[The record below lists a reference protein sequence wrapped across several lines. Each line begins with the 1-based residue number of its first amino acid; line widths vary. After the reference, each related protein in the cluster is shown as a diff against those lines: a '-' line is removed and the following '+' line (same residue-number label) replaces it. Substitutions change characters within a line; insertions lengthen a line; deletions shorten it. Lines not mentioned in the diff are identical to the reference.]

1 MLEKP
6 PYKDDL
12 FIHHLITG
20 INMYWTTSYAVPRN
34 RLAAFCL
41 GIALFL
47 FSGSAQAQTCSQPS
61 NLSGTPLTPTSIRL
75 SWSGIQGATSYTVQ
89 YRSSNTIT
97 WTTAP
102 ATALTQLTLSGL
114 LPQTVYTWRVRA
126 SCSTY
131 SSVAT
136 FNTGGSGGNTSCSQP
151 SNLNANPLTANSV
164 SLSWS
169 AISGAFNYTVQYR
182 VSTSAAWI
190 TAPTTTATQ
199 LTLSGLLPETVYTWR
214 VKASCSTYS
223 STAVFNTGG
232 SGGNTNCSQ
241 PSNLNAALLSASSVS
256 LSWSAI
262 QEAFNYTVQYR
273 LSTSAAWTTTGPVT
287 ATQLTLTG
295 LLAGATYQW
304 RVQAS
309 CSTYSSIAI
318 FTLSGGSGGGGGG
331 STSCSAPSNTNT
343 DFVSPTSAQVSWEPQ
358 AGALNYTVQYRLANR
373 AAYTTLGTVTTPN
386 AAISGLMP
394 GSEYV
399 WRVKAN
405 CSPYGSDVQFSTP
418 LALAGA
424 TTGAQEEG
432 MQPADFRLFPNPAT
446 TEQVNIVSP
455 AAGQLQLLDATGR
468 LLRSEAL
475 MEDRQTIRLSD
486 LSNGVYFVRL
496 QYDNGQMATQ
506 RLVVAR

>member
-1 MLEKP
+1 
-6 PYKDDL
+6 
-12 FIHHLITG
+12 
-20 INMYWTTSYAVPRN
+20 MYWTSSSAAPTS

-41 GIALFL
+41 GLALWL
-47 FSGSAQAQTCSQPS
+47 FVGHVQAQTCSQPS
-61 NLSGTPLTPTSIRL
+61 NLSGAPLTPTSIRL
-75 SWSGIQGATSYTVQ
+75 SWSGIQGALNYTVQ
-89 YRSSNTIT
+89 YRLSNSIT

-114 LPQTVYTWRVRA
+114 LPESVYTWRVRA
-126 SCSTY
+126 NCSTY

-136 FNTGGSGGNTSCSQP
+136 FNTGGAGGNTGCSQP
-151 SNLNANPLTANSV
+151 SNLNATPLTLSSV

-182 VSTSAAWI
+182 VSTSATWT
-190 TAPTTTATQ
+190 TAPATTATQ
-199 LTLSGLLPETVYTWR
+199 LTLNGLLPETVYIWR

-223 STAVFNTGG
+223 STATFNTGG
-232 SGGNTNCSQ
+232 SGGNTSCSQ
-241 PSNLNAALLSASSVS
+241 PSNLNATPLTLSSVS

-287 ATQLTLTG
+287 GTQLTLTG

-304 RVQAS
+304 RVRAS

-318 FTLSGGSGGGGGG
+318 FTLGSGSGGGGG

-358 AGALNYTVQYRLANR
+358 GGALNYTVQYRLSTR
-373 AAYTTLGTVTTPN
+373 ATYTTVGIVTTPN
-386 AAISGLMP
+386 ATITGLMP
-394 GSEYV
+394 GREYV

-418 LALAGA
+418 FALAGSVSEGA
-424 TTGAQEEG
+424 TAEE

-446 TEQVNIVSP
+446 EGQVDIIAPGARQFMLMEV
-455 AAGQLQLLDATGR
+455 TGR
-468 LLRSEAL
+468 VLRSGTLPGE
-475 MEDRQTIRLSD
+475 RQTID
-486 LSNGVYFVRL
+486 LSGLGGGMYIVRL
-496 QYDNGQMATQ
+496 QYADGGTATQ
-506 RLVVAR
+506 RLMVVR